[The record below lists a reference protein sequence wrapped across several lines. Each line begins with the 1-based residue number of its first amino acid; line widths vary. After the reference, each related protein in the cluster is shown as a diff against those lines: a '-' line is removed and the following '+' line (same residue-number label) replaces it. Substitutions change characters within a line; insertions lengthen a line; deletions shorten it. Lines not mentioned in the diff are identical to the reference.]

1 MLRWR
6 AQVGNIWGYK
16 INIWCDGLGML
27 AYMESV
33 KIARMIVE
41 SKLLKM
47 NIYLMLII
55 QTNVAEVLWVGSVW
69 FMEFDGIAEGC
80 QLGDCLIRPNPKR
93 SMKNWRNNDGP
104 SCAQKSA
111 GMGGIGWGGVQM
123 RFPRRFSAAS
133 HWVGQSGVLVGR
145 LHFRM
150 PTLQSLILIFFNF
163 FKFAPFPSLRRV
175 TSCQEG
181 GCNCK

>member
-1 MLRWR
+1 
-6 AQVGNIWGYK
+6 
-16 INIWCDGLGML
+16 
-27 AYMESV
+27 
-33 KIARMIVE
+33 
-41 SKLLKM
+41 
-47 NIYLMLII
+47 
-55 QTNVAEVLWVGSVW
+55 
-69 FMEFDGIAEGC
+69 MEFDGIAEGC

-163 FKFAPFPSLRRV
+163 FKFAPFPSLCRV

-181 GCNCK
+181 CLTAATSTRQPHVTCATSTRHSHPTAKIKKITVLAAFALWQDRGSARTSPRAG